1 VLDSK
6 FSVCVDEQSRRKQT
20 AKLEVVVWCAGTGGN
35 RVIRKA
41 LATSP
46 ACCKSDRVLDE
57 T

>member
-35 RVIRKA
+35 RVIRRT
-41 LATSP
+41 LATGA
-46 ACCKSDRVLDE
+46 ACYKSDAE
-57 T
+57 INES